1 MKEYTKDLKGRR
13 EASMLLISEV
23 LKDSPNQS
31 LINEL
36 LLVLDIPASTD
47 PIEQLENIYKHV
59 ESNSFKALFQKEV

>member
-36 LLVLDIPASTD
+36 LLVLDIPASVD

-59 ESNSFKALFQKEV
+59 ESKSFKALFQKEV